1 MRPPK
6 QIPAGWS
13 GSKPPAALCS
23 ACRWIQPRSC
33 PICSGAGQ
41 AVNTAAGLALLRDV
55 AAHPWNRPIVVFFSG
70 ADGVQFLG
78 TRNMFLAP
86 GDPPAV
92 WREEMTTLDQ
102 QIADTNRDLA
112 RARDVS
118 DAPQNLSIVHDRP
131 LLVRIGQILDA
142 DIGVQQDQ
150 LYRARSVA
158 ITTPSVDTTQTE
170 ARLEAAAGAIES
182 PEIRFSTK
190 SNVAGRS
197 VDC

>member
-1 MRPPK
+1 
-6 QIPAGWS
+6 
-13 GSKPPAALCS
+13 
-23 ACRWIQPRSC
+23 
-33 PICSGAGQ
+33 
-41 AVNTAAGLALLRDV
+41 
-55 AAHPWNRPIVVFFSG
+55 
-70 ADGVQFLG
+70 
-78 TRNMFLAP
+78 MFLAL

-92 WREEMTTLDQ
+92 WREEMATLDQ

-170 ARLEAAAGAIES
+170 ARLEAQQVQLNRLKFAFQQDPTSLADPSIAGDAKSYLARTIDRLGGNVKVEGLVQQYAARKRVLDEPASTCTAGSPPLKAARSIRKLAI
-182 PEIRFSTK
+182 P
-190 SNVAGRS
+190 AA
-197 VDC
+197 D